1 MRVVALLAF
10 WPASYP
16 RPYASGETDLMG
28 IKITRDEDQN
38 LTIHDVTGIVS
49 EEEMYD
55 ALENFYIK
63 EPTKRLLWDMS
74 QTDVSHVTPD
84 ILEEFIRGSVNFGSL
99 HNGGRVA
106 VFASQ
111 DLQYGLAR
119 MSKAFAEMESALYSF
134 NVFRS
139 RKEALDWLISEDPS

>member
-1 MRVVALLAF
+1 
-10 WPASYP
+10 
-16 RPYASGETDLMG
+16 MG
-28 IKITRDEDQN
+28 IKITRDEDQD
-38 LTIHDVTGIVS
+38 LTIHDVTGTVS

-55 ALENFYIK
+55 AQENFYKK
-63 EPTKRLLWDMS
+63 EPTTRLLWDMS

-84 ILEEFIRGSVNFGSL
+84 ILQKFIRRSVDFGL
-99 HNGGRVA
+99 QHQGGRVA
-106 VFASQ
+106 VFASE

-119 MSKAFAEMESALYSF
+119 MSQAFTEMESAPYSF